1 MTRRKDAAQPPA
13 GRPRKQAIALL
24 LLGAVGAGAAGL
36 VAVLLYIAV
45 GGFNVA
51 ASVPHEGL
59 VYWATK
65 TMMVRSVKLRAR
77 DIAAPT
83 GFSHAQVLAGFR
95 AFDARCVGCH
105 GAPGIGGREAWAD
118 GMTPIPPY
126 LVDAR
131 RQWSSGELYWII
143 RHGVKMTG
151 MPAWDR
157 TCTDREIWEL
167 VAFLQALPELNAAA
181 YRDLRAT
188 SPPPAPGS
196 PPPCS
201 GPAPSLSVSP

>member
-1 MTRRKDAAQPPA
+1 MTRRKHASQPPA
-13 GRPRKQAIALL
+13 GRPRKPAIALV

-36 VAVLLYIAV
+36 VAVLLYIWV

-65 TMMVRSVKLRAR
+65 TMMVRSVRLRAR

-83 GFSHAQVLAGFR
+83 GFTRAQVLAGFR
-95 AFDARCVGCH
+95 TFDARCVSCH

-126 LVDAR
+126 LVDAP

-167 VAFLQALPELNAAA
+167 VAFLQAFPELNAAA
-181 YRDLRAT
+181 YRDLRA
-188 SPPPAPGS
+188 SLPPPAPGAS
-196 PPPCS
+196 PPCS
-201 GPAPSLSVSP
+201 GPAPPPSVSP